1 MACRK
6 MNKTIRTTL
15 RENPFLERTDVEWFE
30 LMHPGK
36 WANANVYRFNKSGR
50 NMVRKGFC
58 LRSFWIRWS
67 IGFLLTRREAAALRR
82 LSGVSG
88 IPDEVKQCCAYCL
101 RYRYMDGE
109 TLGSISSQKKKLPK
123 SYFLEAEKLLAEMHH
138 RRIAHLDLRRGTN
151 WIVRADGK
159 PGIID
164 FQSATLIT
172 LLPEKLQ
179 QKLYDIDYSGL
190 YKFWN
195 RLCEE
200 PLDPE
205 RQALLDRVSQ
215 MRKLWIFKG
224 YAFQKLRSRKKKPR
238 AIT

>member
-1 MACRK
+1 
-6 MNKTIRTTL
+6 MNRTTST
-15 RENPFLERTDVEWFE
+15 NPQEHPFEGMTDVGWFE
-30 LMHPGK
+30 LMRQGK
-36 WANANVYRFNKSGR
+36 WANANVYRFKKSDQDL
-50 NMVRKGFC
+50 VRKGFC
-58 LRSFWIRWS
+58 FRSFLIRWS
-67 IGFLLTRREAAALRR
+67 IGIFLTRREARALRK

-109 TLGSISSQKKKLPK
+109 TLGSVSNQKKKLPR
-123 SYFLEAEKLLAEMHH
+123 SYFLEAEKLLAEMHS
-138 RRIAHLDLRRGTN
+138 RQIAHLDLRRGDN
-151 WIVRADGK
+151 WIVRTDGK

-164 FQSATLIT
+164 FQSAILIT

-205 RQALLDRVSQ
+205 RQALLNRVNRT
-215 MRKLWIFKG
+215 RKLWIFKG
-224 YAFQKLRSRKKKPR
+224 YAFQKSKSQKRGSD
-238 AIT
+238 